1 MSELNRSQ
9 LDWLRH
15 HVASFAPCEAAWQR
29 AAGNWPSYSRAAL
42 MLMPDPELA
51 EAHERATD
59 RGDLTLA
66 IEIEAAQLARL
77 GNV

>member
-15 HVASFAPCEAAWQR
+15 NVASFAPCEAAWQR
-29 AAGNWPSYSRAAL
+29 ARGHWPSYSRAAL

-51 EAHERATD
+51 EAHDRAAD
-59 RGDLTLA
+59 RGDLMLA
-66 IEIEAAQLARL
+66 AEIEAVQAAR
-77 GNV
+77 VP